1 MMPKLLAVTS
11 PVTRRS
17 LLEEGEEAGWRKER
31 QKKVMLI
38 KSSYAIDTKDN
49 SSRVYS
55 GFGYRNEYSTLLL
68 FLFCLSYFEFLSFEN
83 KSVEI

>member
-55 GFGYRNEYSTLLL
+55 GLVTGMNIVP
-68 FLFCLSYFEFLSFEN
+68 SYFFFF
-83 KSVEI
+83 V